1 MRCRAAGR
9 APASL
14 GVMDTGTRVG
24 SSRVVAVTG
33 ACGGAGTSTL
43 AAALA
48 RCLRRAGEPAT
59 LVDLTVPGAGVDVL
73 LGVEDEPGARWPE
86 LAAARGEVDGV
97 GLLAA
102 LPRWGSVPVLSASR
116 RHAERPDDA
125 VVLDVVT
132 SALRAGESAVL
143 DVPAPGVWS
152 SAVTSLVGAAD
163 VVLLVV
169 PLTAPG
175 TAGAVAVARVLA
187 GAGAADVRVVARRPS
202 PGRVDAGALGRA
214 LGLPV
219 IATAPWDR
227 RLAGAVERGEGPAV
241 RHRTPLGRCAAE
253 VVAAL

>member
-1 MRCRAAGR
+1 
-9 APASL
+9 
-14 GVMDTGTRVG
+14 MDTGTRAG
-24 SSRVVAVTG
+24 SRVVAVTG

-48 RCLRRAGEPAT
+48 RWMRRTGEPAT
-59 LVDLTVPGAGVDVL
+59 LVDLAVPGGGVDVL
-73 LGVEDEPGARWPE
+73 LGVEDEPGARWPD
-86 LAAARGEVDGV
+86 LAAARGEVDGA

-116 RHAERPDDA
+116 LRPERPDDA
-125 VVLDVVT
+125 VVLDVV
-132 SALRAGESAVL
+132 SSVLRAGESVVL
-143 DVPAPGVWS
+143 DLPAPGAWS
-152 SAVTSLVGAAD
+152 SAATSLAGAAD

-175 TAGAVAVARVLA
+175 AAGAATVAGVLA
-187 GAGAADVRVVARRPS
+187 GAGAGQARVVARRPS

-219 IATAPWDR
+219 VATVPWDR

-241 RHRTPLGRCAAE
+241 GHRTPLGRCAAE

>member
-1 MRCRAAGR
+1 
-9 APASL
+9 
-14 GVMDTGTRVG
+14 MDTGTRAG
-24 SSRVVAVTG
+24 SGRVIAVAG
-33 ACGGAGTSTL
+33 ACGGAGTSTF

-48 RCLRRAGEPAT
+48 RRLRRAGEST
-59 LVDLTVPGAGVDVL
+59 SLVDLVVPGAGVDVL

-86 LAAARGEVDGV
+86 LAAARGEVDGA

-116 RHAERPDDA
+116 LHVERPDDA

-132 SALRAGESAVL
+132 GLLRAGESVVL
-143 DVPAPGVWS
+143 DVPAPAAWT

-175 TAGAVAVARVLA
+175 AAGAVAVSRVLA
-187 GAGAADVRVVARRPS
+187 GAGADEVRLVARRPA
-202 PGRVDAGALGRA
+202 PGRADAAALERA
-214 LGLPV
+214 LGLPAV
-219 IATAPWDR
+219 ATVPWDR

-241 RHRTPLGRCAAE
+241 GHRTPLGRCAAE
-253 VVAAL
+253 VVGAL